1 MSETYT
7 IRPLEWKRRGYA
19 TREEWACTT
28 IFLVGF
34 AVWSVEPNAYLWVIG
49 TGQPQPCDSIDEGKA
64 AAEAHYRSRLLP
76 ALAETKG
83 ATHEK

>member
-7 IRPLEWKRRGYA
+7 IRPLEWKQITSNCNMQAA
-19 TREEWACTT
+19 TPFGAYEVWPYNEGDARHYWADPDA
-28 IFLVGF
+28 IVGTRV
-34 AVWSVEPNAYLWVIG
+34 A
-49 TGQPQPCDSIDEGKA
+49 SIDEAKA